1 MFTTALPMVKSILIQ
16 EPICLLWLV
25 GLIMAWIQRREYP
38 KVSGLAAAALLLFL
52 VQTTVGIYLDMWM
65 PVILYEHMQ
74 RLPAWLFG
82 LLTFNEPA
90 QLIIRTVAW
99 SLLLFALFN
108 WRSAVYERALL

>member
-1 MFTTALPMVKSILIQ
+1 MPTDTLPLLKSMLIQ

-25 GLIMAWIQRREYP
+25 GLIMAWIQRHEHP

-52 VQTTVGIYLDMWM
+52 SQTTVGIYMEMWM
-65 PVILYEHMQ
+65 PVLLYKHMQ
-74 RLPAWLFG
+74 QLPEWLFG
-82 LLTFNEPA
+82 LLTFNEPV

-108 WRSAVYERALL
+108 WRSPSYVRA